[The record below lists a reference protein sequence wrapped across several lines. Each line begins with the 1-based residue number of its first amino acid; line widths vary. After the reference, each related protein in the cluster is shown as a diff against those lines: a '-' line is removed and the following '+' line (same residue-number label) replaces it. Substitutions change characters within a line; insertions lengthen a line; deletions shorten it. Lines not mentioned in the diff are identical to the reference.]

1 MTESN
6 KEKDQWFK
14 HTRGEFWGA
23 PTANTKLYKFFA
35 MFPITG
41 FLGLD
46 HLYLRS
52 AWTFALKL
60 IVNIFTFGF
69 WYFYDVAQ
77 ALSFKT
83 DRIDK
88 YGLALPLIGPKGLGA
103 GIFKGTEGA
112 VEGNPEEAASSLWFL
127 AYGLLS
133 MLPFGAE
140 YFLVDDIAGGIL
152 KFITSIPLLIGSIFS
167 AKVAIILGSIT
178 LIMSAINVGIL
189 MINPETILCKGTPEY
204 WPVTSFMDCKYRPME
219 RLVQKAPGA
228 VNECEKTE
236 DCGDPAAGM
245 GKFIFKNFTPMGR
258 AASMIEKRAKDAI
271 SKNPMATK
279 FLDKAQGVA
288 GQVSKIQ
295 SAVED
300 KVAQVQGAVAQAQG
314 AVAATTVAATT
325 AAATGLIPQGAI
337 QGAITNPVAAISS
350 QATQSIQD
358 KSKSIIGSTQSGM
371 LDKTSGLLR
380 RIKRGGYIEE
390 TESFVSNGGAAI
402 SQIENPSTTLMF
414 VLSLL
419 LIGGTFMAGRRAVNR
434 IGKSIAERP
443 PEPFINL
450 DEEENVSDTPPKPNE
465 FF

>member
-1 MTESN
+1 MSESN
-6 KEKDQWFK
+6 KENDQWFK

-52 AWTFALKL
+52 TWTFALKL

-77 ALSFKT
+77 ALSFDS

-103 GIFKGTEGA
+103 GIFKETKGA

-189 MINPETILCKGTPEY
+189 MINPEIILCKGSPEY

-219 RLVQKAPGA
+219 RLVQKAPGS

-236 DCGDPAAGM
+236 DCGDPAVGM

-258 AASMIEKRAKDAI
+258 AASMAEKTVKDAI

-279 FLDKAQGVA
+279 FLDKAQGLA

-295 SAVED
+295 SAVGD
-300 KVAQVQGAVAQAQG
+300 KVAQVQGAVSQVQG
-314 AVAATTVAATT
+314 AAAAAATASG
-325 AAATGLIPQGAI
+325 TGLIPQI
-337 QGAITNPVAAISS
+337 QQGSITNPIAAISS
-350 QATQSIQD
+350 QAIQD
-358 KSKSIIGSTQSGM
+358 KSKSIIGSTKSGM
-371 LDKTSGLLR
+371 LGKTAGLLG

-390 TESFVSNGGAAI
+390 AESFVSNGGAV
-402 SQIENPSTTLMF
+402 IEQAESLIQTNPSTTLMF

-419 LIGGTFMAGRRAVNR
+419 LIGGTFMAGRRAVHR
-434 IGKSIAERP
+434 IGKSITERP

-450 DEEENVSDTPPKPNE
+450 DEEENVSDTPPRASE
-465 FF
+465 SRVF